1 MIPSNKAV
9 IFAAGILVGMYVVP
23 KVRSVA
29 GI

>member
-1 MIPSNKAV
+1 MTSNKAI
-9 IFAAGILVGMYVVP
+9 IFAAGIIVGMYVVP